1 MARHIALGVQFA
13 LGHVHAFEFPLFLE
27 ALGLASTQIAGLIV
41 Q

>member
-1 MARHIALGVQFA
+1 MACHMTCGVQFA
-13 LGHVHAFEFPLFLE
+13 VGYVQAFEFPLFLE